1 MGEGEDFF
9 SLVSVEEKSLIP
21 EALARKL
28 QDVWELKVK
37 EITNLKVEV
46 EKLKLSSEQER
57 FQLEKQVVGFQ
68 SQLEEETSLKD
79 EFKTQKENFE
89 KKLEKIEDDLQQS
102 RQKITSLSRELEH
115 CQNEKNNVSSQSTA
129 MAGSLE
135 SRNKQIQELQ
145 EQVHRL
151 NEQLSELARL
161 KNEAVIHAEEASSRE
176 MQLKYREK
184 RLEQE
189 HGLLSRQISVLQ
201 HQLEQ
206 RTEETIKQR
215 QEHSSIILGLQT
227 DLNHKLEEL
236 RVEKEERTQLQNQVE
251 EKAQRIQEL
260 LETLN
265 ASRESEVELEET
277 FRQELAAQKKL
288 TEVYQGSA
296 QNEKER
302 AAALEKGVEELHK
315 LLQEAS
321 EQYGA
326 LERAKAKTDE
336 ENAEALQQSNTLV
349 KELKEELDKV
359 NTLLEANAKRGTGD
373 CDELSPAAS
382 AASQLVS
389 RGLSLTQLYAEYLS
403 TTEKLMGVEEE
414 NKRLQRYVDQILKE
428 IEERV
433 PVLKKQREDHQKSL
447 ETITSLHNQLEETLV
462 EMEKQR
468 LEADEARRRSSYLD
482 RENKRLDTQVKDL
495 SKQVTILVSQVEA
508 ARAGLPPPM
517 IPKDTSKNP
526 TFAGD
531 VISQRLV
538 AFRDIAELQEQNV
551 SLRASLREL
560 SEQLEVSEQS
570 AVDEKTKE
578 LKDELDAVKS
588 QLTELTTA
596 RERQEALMTNL
607 VHQRDMYRTLL
618 TQQSPKAESK
628 PDRRSQTPQ
637 PSDGSNEKLNKLQQ
651 ELEQSRKEVM
661 TLKKEHEEYRLE
673 KAKND
678 KLIKDDY
685 DNLRKT
691 MEKTRNENIKLLS
704 QSEYDN
710 ERIKT
715 LQNNGEVLR
724 RQIAVLEK
732 NNATLNGIIGRH
744 EGTIDTLRNE
754 YLTLQKKLSRA
765 EIAVD
770 NLREEKTLLKEA
782 EARLLAERESL
793 SHGQTSQAMLLAN
806 LEAIKIN
813 LERKDSEGKMRSENR
828 IAELTEQVTR
838 LKAKLESNS
847 DLKAAQEKVTELE
860 ARIKSMTEERAS
872 TTKQLMEVKTEL
884 VSTKNKMNELQERAK
899 VSQSLLGPRPRG
911 TSPGALGPMRPPG
924 PSPQVRDLEV
934 QLAEEKAKVSA
945 LQSALDQSKRSL
957 IELMDLG
964 KKHEKQLADST
975 EACKTANEEYNKLKK
990 ESEETEEKLNKTE
1003 TQLKEAI
1010 EEGETLKSLL
1020 NSKLAKTEDE
1030 LQTCQKQ
1037 LTEANETLQKAKEDE
1052 TAAKKEAQEQIRI
1065 AGEVQ
1070 DKYERE
1076 VILHAADLKALATL
1090 KERQAEYNTELQEAL
1105 SAKAKAEEA
1114 VRETRLGF
1122 EERETQL
1129 RKENKDLM
1137 TRCHELEEQN
1147 KSLLDQFTQL
1157 SDKMAA
1163 IQSKFSSS
1171 EGEGQN
1177 VSFTE
1182 DEARSS
1188 DQLREIIKYLRRE
1201 RDVTVG
1207 KFEVAQA
1214 ENQRLEA
1221 QRTCLRT
1228 QLEQITKELANE
1240 REKNQVSSDSAS
1252 RYAELL
1258 RKVHTMDALADSN
1271 RLMREE
1277 KEGLQNSL
1285 VEFKAKYESIQKQI
1299 EPLQEKL
1306 RLNDYKIEALTLEK
1320 KTLGNDKEMFKKR
1333 TVELVEKLNRAKPE
1347 DFVKLQQEVNEQQK
1361 LLQSREVEINRLK
1374 SQLAQ
1379 LSKNQQMIVNQKNQF
1394 QQQLTSAREELR
1406 KAHEETRKNL
1416 LEKTRLQQQHGEENK
1431 KVAAERARLQQ
1442 QLVQSQERVRGLEAS
1457 SQQAQATHQQEMAN
1471 MMELKQ
1477 RDETQRHQL
1486 EATKRE
1492 LDSLVEKLKEAE
1504 SKLAETAKKAD
1515 NFEKQTLQLRKI
1527 ATKYKKAAEGGA
1539 SAAGTSGNEGTE
1551 SEAGVAGPERVK
1563 ELEDTINTLRQK
1575 QDAAQEEHNNM
1586 QKEVANLKQ
1595 LLSNKEAEMEQA
1607 KTQTQQKEGEFNK
1620 LRNDLEGKTRELQV
1634 AQNFSTQLK
1643 QNVSKQMADFTKRLE
1658 ETQNKKQMYESRI
1671 AQLEKERDQ
1680 LTHEVETLNK
1690 KLQMQQRQLE
1700 NLQKQT
1706 AGVSKP
1712 STSGVSSEKSGFE
1725 PPPTANIKPM
1735 STPGTPS
1742 ASPRSQ
1748 AATQVVPP
1756 SRAIPT
1762 ASIRPMAPPTGGS
1775 APPQGS
1781 TVMVVSPLETHS
1793 DGMVSSTVT
1802 LPQATVTPTPAISAP
1817 TLLTTA
1823 TTTPSATTTMT
1834 TTLTATVSPTPVSVS
1849 LTTPVAPA
1857 ASISSITSS
1866 QPSSQSSTATKSTL
1880 ASQSSP
1886 ASQSTTGVAESTPA
1900 TQSTASAQSAPSTK
1914 TAALQTAAATSS
1926 TAGSQSTLASQSTL
1940 GPQAATA
1947 STSIVA
1953 PIVSVAAGGSGAS
1966 SKTAASSAPHLR
1978 QDSQEVSADTLVSQA
1993 IALVSPLSTQELA
2006 GPSDTS
2012 SLKRKLDSPETVTNT
2027 KDAKRTCLEGD
2038 AQQSTEEAGPS
2049 SSHAEQENDD
2059 ASQTQENEDDVIQLE
2074 SDDETE
2080 EYGDQ
2085 GEEDEEEEEEEDE
2098 DHMDEEEQEPGIH
2111 QIDSDEEDEAMEH
2124 DETTRECSQGLNA
2137 EEGQNT
2143 REAEGDLGDAEAEAE
2158 ATSRLS
2164 EDAEDSRGEPQET
2177 PSESQHPQPSA
2188 GPSQPSSSSRGM
2200 DGPSQTTSRSPLVLP
2215 RPIIRQERRQALVPF
2230 SQLPQYEEG
2239 GDDSIVPS
2247 TPTLFVPRRGDGF
2260 SEAVSSPQVP
2270 SGGFVFGSNPEISN
2284 PPQTSGLA
2292 QMAEGGLIDD
2302 TRIDLGQLDESN
2314 RSQPS
2319 TPLRRSPTADLGAE
2333 GGVSTSEGDTSHR
2346 EPPTILVTRAEQS
2359 NEESTQDSE
2368 ENFTEADSM
2377 AAEVGEDDIEEEEE
2391 EPRGDADDEVLDL
2404 DDEGE
2409 AEADRQASE
2418 AEERRGDNSNS
2429 SSSSNQAAQ
2438 DVSSVP
2444 SSTPSSM
2451 PSSSHQRRI
2460 TPITWDESPQ
2470 RFHRGRGYML
2480 SRGDR
2485 GRGFIRNPSMGG
2497 RGFNPLL
2504 HNPPQMRGTSPQRA
2518 RRSRPGPFMRGPPM

>member
-1 MGEGEDFF
+1 
-9 SLVSVEEKSLIP
+9 
-21 EALARKL
+21 
-28 QDVWELKVK
+28 
-37 EITNLKVEV
+37 
-46 EKLKLSSEQER
+46 
-57 FQLEKQVVGFQ
+57 
-68 SQLEEETSLKD
+68 
-79 EFKTQKENFE
+79 
-89 KKLEKIEDDLQQS
+89 
-102 RQKITSLSRELEH
+102 
-115 CQNEKNNVSSQSTA
+115 
-129 MAGSLE
+129 
-135 SRNKQIQELQ
+135 
-145 EQVHRL
+145 
-151 NEQLSELARL
+151 
-161 KNEAVIHAEEASSRE
+161 

-189 HGLLSRQISVLQ
+189 HGLLTRQINILQ

-206 RTEETIKQR
+206 RTEETVKQR

-236 RVEKEERTQLQNQVE
+236 RVEKEERAQLQNQVE
-251 EKAQRIQEL
+251 EKSQKIQEL
-260 LETLN
+260 LDTLN

-288 TEVYQGSA
+288 TEVYQAST

-302 AAALEKGVEELHK
+302 AAALEKGVEDLHK

-326 LERAKAKTDE
+326 LERAKAKADE
-336 ENAEALQQSNTLV
+336 ENAESLQQSNALV

-359 NTLLEANAKRGTGD
+359 NMLLEASAKKDQSGY
-373 CDELSPAAS
+373 DELSPAAS

-389 RGLSLTQLYAEYLS
+389 KGLSLTQLYGEYLS
-403 TTEKLMGVEEE
+403 TTEKLMAVEEE
-414 NKRLQRYVDQILKE
+414 NKRLKRYVDQILKE

-447 ETITSLHNQLEETLV
+447 ETITALQTQLEEALV
-462 EMEKQR
+462 DIEKQR
-468 LEADEARRRSSYLD
+468 LEADEARRRSSYMD
-482 RENKRLDTQVKDL
+482 RENKRLDSQVKDL

-508 ARAGLPPPM
+508 ARAGLPPPI
-517 IPKDTSKNP
+517 IPNNSKNP
-526 TFAGD
+526 SIAGD

-538 AFRDIAELQEQNV
+538 AFRDVAELQEQNM
-551 SLRASLREL
+551 SLRVSLREL
-560 SEQLEVSEQS
+560 SEQLETSEQS

-578 LKDELDAVKS
+578 LKEELSAAKA
-588 QLTELTTA
+588 QLSELTTA

-618 TQQSPKAESK
+618 TQQSPKSEAK
-628 PDRRSQTPQ
+628 TDQRSQTPL
-637 PSDGSNEKLNKLQQ
+637 PVEGSQEKIKSLQQ
-651 ELEQSRKEVM
+651 DLEQSKKEVI
-661 TLKKEHEEYRLE
+661 TLKKEHEEYRSE

-678 KLIKDDY
+678 KMMREEHDS
-685 DNLRKT
+685 LRAT

-704 QSEYDN
+704 QAEYND

-715 LQNNGEVLR
+715 LQNNGEVLK
-724 RQIAVLEK
+724 RQIAALEK
-732 NNATLNGIIGRH
+732 NNSTLNGIVGRH

-754 YLTLQKKLSRA
+754 YLALQKKLSRA

-770 NLREEKTLLKEA
+770 NLREEKTLLKET

-793 SHGQTSQAMLLAN
+793 SHGHTSQAMLLAN

-813 LERKDSEGKMRSENR
+813 LERKDSEGKMRYENR
-828 IAELTEQVTR
+828 IAELTEQVSL

-847 DLKAAQEKVTELE
+847 DLKVATDKVKELE
-860 ARIKSMTEERAS
+860 ARIRSMHEENAG
-872 TTKQLMEVKTEL
+872 TTKQLLEVRAEL
-884 VSTKNKMNELQERAK
+884 ASTKTKMNDLQERAK
-899 VSQSLLGPRPRG
+899 AVQS
-911 TSPGALGPMRPPG
+911 SPGARARGMSPVGSGPMRPAG

-934 QLAEEKAKVSA
+934 QLAEEKAKATA
-945 LQSALDQSKRSL
+945 LQAALDQSKRSVN
-957 IELMDLG
+957 ELMELG
-964 KKHEKQLADST
+964 KQHEKQLADST
-975 EACKTANEEYNKLKK
+975 EACKIANEELNKLKK
-990 ESEETEEKLNKTE
+990 EADETENKLNKTE
-1003 TQLKEAI
+1003 TQLREAI
-1010 EEGETLKSLL
+1010 EETETLKSLL
-1020 NSKLAKTEDE
+1020 NAKLAKTEDE
-1030 LQTCQKQ
+1030 LQACQKQ
-1037 LTEANETLQKAKEDE
+1037 LSDANEALEKAKEDE
-1052 TAAKKEAQEQIRI
+1052 AAARKESQEQSRI

-1090 KERQAEYNTELQEAL
+1090 KERQAEYNAELQEAVC
-1105 SAKAKAEEA
+1105 AKTKAEEA

-1122 EERETQL
+1122 EERETTL

-1137 TRCHELEEQN
+1137 VRSHELEEQN

-1157 SDKMAA
+1157 SDKMATM
-1163 IQSKFSSS
+1163 QKKFTSS

-1201 RDVTVG
+1201 RDVTCG

-1214 ENQRLEA
+1214 ESQRIEA
-1221 QRTCLRT
+1221 QRACLRT
-1228 QLEQITKELANE
+1228 QVDQLTKELAEE
-1240 REKNQVSSDSAS
+1240 REKNQVSVDSAS

-1285 VEFKAKYESIQKQI
+1285 AEFKAKYESIQKQI

-1306 RLNDYKIEALTLEK
+1306 RLNDNRIDSLTLEK
-1320 KTLGNDKEMFKKR
+1320 KTLENEKEMFKKR
-1333 TVELVEKLNRAKPE
+1333 TAELVEKLNRAKPE
-1347 DFVKLQQEVNEQQK
+1347 DFVKLQQEVTEQQK
-1361 LLQSREVEINRLK
+1361 ALQSKEVEINRLK
-1374 SQLAQ
+1374 TQLAL

-1394 QQQLTSAREELR
+1394 QQQLTNTREELR
-1406 KAHEETRKNL
+1406 KLHEETRKNV
-1416 LEKTRLQQQHGEENK
+1416 LEKTRLQQQHGEESK

-1477 RDETQRHQL
+1477 REETQRHQL
-1486 EATKRE
+1486 ETTKRE
-1492 LDSLVEKLKEAE
+1492 METLGEKLKDAE
-1504 SKLAETAKKAD
+1504 TKLADAVKKAD
-1515 NFEKQTLQLRKI
+1515 NFEKQSLQLRKI

-1539 SAAGTSGNEGTE
+1539 STAGAGAGEGAEGET
-1551 SEAGVAGPERVK
+1551 VVGPEKVK
-1563 ELEDTINTLRQK
+1563 EFEETISSLRQK
-1575 QDAAQEEHNNM
+1575 QEATQEECSTL
-1586 QKEVANLKQ
+1586 QKEITNLKQ
-1595 LLSNKEAEMEQA
+1595 MLSNKEAEFEQA
-1607 KTQTQQKEGEFNK
+1607 KVQAQQKEGEFTK
-1620 LRNDLEGKTRELQV
+1620 LRSDLESKTRELQV
-1634 AQNFSTQLK
+1634 AQNFATQLK
-1643 QNVSKQMADFTKRLE
+1643 QNVSKQIADFTKRLE
-1658 ETQNKKQMYESRI
+1658 ETQNQKQIYETRI
-1671 AQLEKERDQ
+1671 AHLEKEREQ
-1680 LTHEVETLNK
+1680 LTHEIETLNK

-1700 NLQKQT
+1700 NLQKQAT
-1706 AGVSKP
+1706 GVSKP
-1712 STSGVSSEKSGFE
+1712 STSGVSSEKTGFD

-1735 STPGTPS
+1735 STPGAAS

-1849 LTTPVAPA
+1849 LTTPTAPA
-1857 ASISSITSS
+1857 AAISSITSS

-1880 ASQSSP
+1880 ASQSSS

-1900 TQSTASAQSAPSTK
+1900 TQSTAAVQSAPSTK
-1914 TAALQTAAATSS
+1914 AAALQTAAATSS

-1940 GPQAATA
+1940 GPQTAIA

-1953 PIVSVAAGGSGAS
+1953 PIVSVAAGGAGAS
-1966 SKTAASSAPHLR
+1966 SKTAATSAQHLR
-1978 QDSQEVSADTLVSQA
+1978 QDSQEVSADTLISQA
-1993 IALVSPLSTQELA
+1993 IALVSPLSSQEMA

-2012 SLKRKLDSPETVTNT
+2012 SLKRKLDSPETVSNT
-2027 KDAKRTCLEGD
+2027 KDAKRTCVEGD
-2038 AQQSTEEAGPS
+2038 AQQSAEEAGPS

-2059 ASQTQENEDDVIQLE
+2059 ASQTQENDDVIQLE
-2074 SDDETE
+2074 SDDEG
-2080 EYGDQ
+2080 EYDP
-2085 GEEDEEEEEEEDE
+2085 GEEDEEEEEEED
-2098 DHMDEEEQEPGIH
+2098 DHMGEEEQETGLH
-2111 QIDSDEEDEAMEH
+2111 QIDSDDEDEAMEH

-2143 REAEGDLGDAEAEAE
+2143 REAEGNLGDAEAEAE

-2164 EDAEDSRGEPQET
+2164 EDAEDSRGESHEA

-2200 DGPSQTTSRSPLVLP
+2200 DGPSQTSSRSSLVLP
-2215 RPIIRQERRQALVPF
+2215 RPIIRQERRQALLPF

-2319 TPLRRSPTADLGAE
+2319 TPLRRSPTVDLGAE
-2333 GGVSTSEGDTSHR
+2333 GGVSTSEGDTLHR
-2346 EPPTILVTRAEQS
+2346 EPPTIMVTRAEQS

-2391 EPRGDADDEVLDL
+2391 ETRREADDEVIDL
-2404 DDEGE
+2404 EDEGE
-2409 AEADRQASE
+2409 AEVDRQASE

-2429 SSSSNQAAQ
+2429 SSSSNQAPQ
-2438 DVSSVP
+2438 DMSNVP

-2451 PSSSHQRRI
+2451 PSSSQQRRI
-2460 TPITWDESPQ
+2460 TPITWEDSPQ
-2470 RFHRGRGYML
+2470 RFHRGRGYLM

-2485 GRGFIRNPSMGG
+2485 GRGFLRNPTMGG
-2497 RGFNPLL
+2497 RGFNPLM
-2504 HNPPQMRGTSPQRA
+2504 HNPMTMRGSTPQRA
-2518 RRSRPGPFMRGPPM
+2518 RRSRPGPFLRGPPM